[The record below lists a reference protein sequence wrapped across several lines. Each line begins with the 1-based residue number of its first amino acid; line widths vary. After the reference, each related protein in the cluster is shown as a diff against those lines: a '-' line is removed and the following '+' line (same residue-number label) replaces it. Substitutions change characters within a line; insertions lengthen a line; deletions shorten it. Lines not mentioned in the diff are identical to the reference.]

1 MIKNR
6 DRIFVFFLGALSAA
20 GMSGI
25 FETPMVMATK
35 LHINFVGNNDNT
47 SGWQSGMG
55 LRSISREGKGRT
67 TKVLAVIR
75 GVSPAFRHKSAGHP
89 AAV

>member
-1 MIKNR
+1 MNYTV
-6 DRIFVFFLGALSAA
+6 DMASVAV
-20 GMSGI
+20 MPGI
-25 FETPMVMATK
+25 FKISILVATK

-47 SGWQSGMG
+47 SGCQSGMG
-55 LRSISREGKGRT
+55 LRSISKESKGRS

-75 GVSPAFRHKSAGHP
+75 GASPAFRHKSAGHP